1 MKKEL
6 LLLTALIS
14 GSLSFSQTPGTYET
28 DTNGKLSFQSFN
40 EAPSHQ
46 SGNPLGPMDLS
57 LDWSN
62 PDFNISNNPT
72 EDSWDVRLAVGH
84 TGNVYVVYNDNYSN
98 GLQKIMFRKK
108 VVGEEWTT
116 PIFVD
121 KGGEIGGRNNH
132 FPAIAVSPNGDLHV
146 IYNVWAMENVR
157 NYIGYSH
164 YDATNDVWSDGLKI
178 SDLGGTVNHFNGRH
192 DIYSTADNLPVVIWG
207 FDFRENQVNEEIY
220 MKYFDGNDW
229 STDIAVSDVT
239 DGFDAGFPNIKSIGN
254 NKALIL
260 YSENTGSGA
269 MELRYKIY
277 DDVTHEITPTKTI
290 ATENVFYNNYVLVT
304 NGTGEVMILT
314 IHKKNGPDRD
324 VLNIFDY
331 DIANDSFLLSE
342 NTFEM
347 ASNAGGLFKRI
358 DMDCTSGSDC
368 AVIFTDYLAQTNSF
382 LEYSSVSGFGTPFVI
397 NEENPGFDAPSAR
410 FDPNDNLHVVW
421 TDYRFDDGQGFDE
434 REVFY
439 EMGENL
445 NMGTHEFFSSP
456 ITIFPNP
463 SQGNFTIETSD
474 SHKLQ
479 IYDALGRLIDS
490 KMISGT
496 TQINMTLSPGTYF
509 LHFKHDKAT
518 QVKKIIV
525 K

>member
-14 GSLSFSQTPGTYET
+14 GSLSFSQTTGTYET
-28 DTNGKLSFQSFN
+28 DTNGKLFFQSFN
-40 EAPSHQ
+40 EAPPHQ

-72 EDSWDVRLAVGH
+72 EDSWDVRLAVGN
-84 TGNVYVVYNDNYSN
+84 TGNAYVVYNDNHSN

-108 VVGEEWTT
+108 VVGQEWTDA
-116 PIFVD
+116 IFVD

-132 FPAIAVSPNGDLHV
+132 FPAIAASPNGDLHV

-164 YDATNDVWSDGLKI
+164 YDAANDIWSDGLKI
-178 SDLGGTVNHFNGRH
+178 SDLGGTVNHFNSRH

-229 STDIAVSDVT
+229 SADIAVSDVT
-239 DGFDAGFPNIKSIGN
+239 DGFDAGFPNIKSIGS

-277 DDVTHEITPTKTI
+277 DEVTHQLSPSKTI
-290 ATENVFYNNYVLVT
+290 TTENIFYNNYVLAT
-304 NGTGEVMILT
+304 TGTGEVMILT
-314 IHKKNGPDRD
+314 INKKTGPDRD
-324 VLNIFDY
+324 VLNIYDY
-331 DIANDSFLLSE
+331 DIAGDAFTLSD
-342 NTFEM
+342 NTFEVV
-347 ASNAGGLFKRI
+347 ANAGGLLKRI
-358 DMDCTSGSDC
+358 DMDCNSGSDC
-368 AVIFTDYLAQTNSF
+368 AVIFNDFLAQTNSF
-382 LEYSSVSGFGTPFVI
+382 LEYSTAGGFGTPFVI

-410 FDPNDNLHVVW
+410 FDPNGNLHVVW

-439 EMGENL
+439 EMGENV
-445 NMGTHEFFSSP
+445 NMGTNEFFSSA
-456 ITIFPNP
+456 IAVFPNP
-463 SQGNFTIETSD
+463 SKGNFTIETSG

-479 IYDALGRLIDS
+479 IYDASGRLIDS

-496 TQINMTLSPGTYF
+496 THINKTLSPGTYF
-509 LHFKHDKAT
+509 LHFKNEKET